1 MLRLS
6 LLWLLLAL
14 PSLALDRNGYITD
27 EAKVVDT
34 TSANKLTSLLSE
46 IEGRTGYDMAVVTVK
61 KADGGAQAMADRL
74 LKEWDHGNLGLV
86 ILVAVD
92 DGEFAFSHAAGL
104 GDPFTAKFCSDL
116 GDQKMMPQFSDGK
129 FGAGLVAAVTAFI
142 DKVPNFAGPQRQVEW
157 FAMEVDG
164 KHVGSMGRSYEKTK
178 EKDLPVWKTTEE
190 GMFRDPS
197 GKEFRWSSEYV
208 ETADGKPMHSI
219 ERFFAGDT
227 PAFEVEGEVFYDEFR
242 VVRRAGGQ
250 EEKQKLAASADLLF
264 PHGLRARIRA
274 SKFAAGAKV
283 HFEAFDPHTLGIV
296 SHDAVVG
303 AAESV
308 DVDETATDGVRLKDA
323 VTPGNAEEMV
333 CDKTGA
339 LLRLEQP
346 AEKRVFAK
354 TSNQK
359 AVTLPK

>member
-6 LLWLLLAL
+6 LLLAL
-14 PSLALDRNGYITD
+14 AVSAFALDRNGYITD
-27 EAKVVDT
+27 DAKVIDP

-61 KADGGAQAMADRL
+61 RADGGAQAMADRL

-86 ILVAVD
+86 ILVAVE

-104 GDPFTAKFCSDL
+104 GDPFTVKYCAEL
-116 GDQKMMPQFSDGK
+116 GDQKMMPRFSDGK
-129 FGAGLVAAVTAFI
+129 FGAGLVDAVTAFI
-142 DKVPNFAGPQRQVEW
+142 DKVPKFAGPQRQVEW
-157 FAMEVDG
+157 FAMEVDD

-197 GKEFRWSSEYV
+197 GKELRWSGEYT
-208 ETADGKPMHSI
+208 ETADGKPMHSL
-219 ERFFAGDT
+219 EKFFAGDT
-227 PAFEVEGEVFYDEFR
+227 LAFEVEGEVFYDEFR
-242 VVRRAGGQ
+242 VTRRMGGN
-250 EEKQKLAASADLLF
+250 EEKKKLAASADLLF
-264 PHGLRARIRA
+264 PRGLRERIRA

-283 HFEAFDPHTLGIV
+283 HFEVFDPHTLGIV
-296 SHDAVVG
+296 SHDVVVG
-303 AAESV
+303 AAESI
-308 DVDETATDGVRLKDA
+308 DVDGTATEGVRLKGA
-323 VTPGNAEEMV
+323 ATPGGAEEMV

-339 LLRLEQP
+339 LLRLEEP

-354 TSNQK
+354 TSNEK